1 MKLNL
6 KKYFNN
12 NSDFSEI
19 FINFSI
25 FKKELKQVFEIFNK
39 KKIAK
44 QIIQYLQQKI
54 SVADYTVKFQKYI
67 NFANW
72 NNIALITIFKQD
84 LKNNI
89 KNKFIYIDAKI
100 DSIQVLIE
108 IAISINNRLYK
119 QNIEKKYN

>member
-1 MKLNL
+1 LKLNL

-67 NFANW
+67 NFAN
-72 NNIALITIFKQD
+72 
-84 LKNNI
+84 
-89 KNKFIYIDAKI
+89 
-100 DSIQVLIE
+100 
-108 IAISINNRLYK
+108 
-119 QNIEKKYN
+119 

>member
-1 MKLNL
+1 LKLNL